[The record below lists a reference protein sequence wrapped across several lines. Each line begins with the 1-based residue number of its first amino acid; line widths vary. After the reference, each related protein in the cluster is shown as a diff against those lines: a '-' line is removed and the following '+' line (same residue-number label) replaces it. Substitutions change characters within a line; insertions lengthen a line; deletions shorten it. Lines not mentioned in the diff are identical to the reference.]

1 MIRKIALLLILCI
14 FLAADARAFHHPLS
28 SGQVD
33 EAYLLGQ
40 NPDKRQAFFDRYVH
54 YLKPPDV
61 GPDVH
66 LIEFRTPYELVAR
79 LSQERWANYHMLD
92 AEQEYASHPEEVIVR
107 ILLCGTFDFG
117 FGQPP
122 QNPPPGKTWED
133 FLHGFDFR
141 VSQASPISYRKLT
154 VLSAGCA
161 NFDGADALLHFDAD
175 QFAPGNVKI
184 MVVAP
189 RRPTVFDHVRSRPAP
204 IANVPPRHLFGP
216 QSVLPR
222 GQLLVSRI
230 IGKVQYWNPLVRFA
244 R

>member
-14 FLAADARAFHHPLS
+14 FLAADARAFHHRLS

-40 NPDKRQAFFDRYVH
+40 NPDKRQGFFNRYVH

-79 LSQERWANYHMLD
+79 LSQEHWANYHMLD
-92 AEQEYASHPEEVIVR
+92 AEQEYASHPDEAIVR
-107 ILLCGTFDFG
+107 ILLCGTFTFG

-122 QNPPPGKTWED
+122 QNPPAGKTWED

-154 VLSAGCA
+154 VLSAACA
-161 NFDGADALLHFDAD
+161 NFDGVDALLHFDAD

-189 RRPTVFDHVRSRPAP
+189 GGQQYSTTFD
-204 IANVPPRHLFGP
+204 LD
-216 QSVLPR
+216 
-222 GQLLVSRI
+222 QL
-230 IGKVQYWNPLVRFA
+230 Q
-244 R
+244 